1 MDDGSS
7 SMVYG
12 LSSIVRETMTT
23 TQSLFPQT
31 YESSRERFRGYLP
44 EIQKMWRKADL
55 HQYAMSYDSSL
66 TIDWIYSPATE
77 KNEKILV
84 FTTGEHGVE
93 CYVGAAMMHKFV
105 EDYMPKL
112 DPRTTAILLVHA
124 INPWGM
130 KNHRRGNR
138 DNIDLNR
145 TFMLDLHFDPTFN
158 PAYDKIDAFL
168 NPKSTLTNT
177 LLNNLAYLFGLGLH
191 VAKMGMRD
199 FRYALLLGQYRNPKG
214 LYYGGAEM
222 PEETRTLMDLYNMA
236 LRDYD
241 QVLHLDMHTGYGPR
255 YQMSLVNSALDKGTS
270 EYFEKRFNY
279 PLVVAATADEFY
291 AIRGDMID
299 YIYGLQQRDYPTKK
313 IYATSFEFGTLGDTL
328 YGLFQSPR
336 VMIHEN
342 RAFWH
347 GAVNDKVHAEAK
359 RGFKELFNP
368 SATDW
373 KEKAVKDAK
382 QAFEGILKAEGFV

>member
-1 MDDGSS
+1 
-7 SMVYG
+7 
-12 LSSIVRETMTT
+12 MTT
-23 TQSLFPQT
+23 LTLFPQT

-44 EIQKMWRKADL
+44 TVQKMWSKAEL
-55 HQYAMSYDSSL
+55 HQHTLSYDNNL
-66 TIDWIYSPATE
+66 TIDWIYSPAIE

-93 CYVGAAMMHKFV
+93 CYVGAAMLHKFV
-105 EDYMPKL
+105 EEYMPNL
-112 DPRTTAILLVHA
+112 DPRRTGILLVHA

-130 KNHRRGNR
+130 KNHRRGNKN
-138 DNIDLNR
+138 NIDLNR
-145 TFMLDLHFDPTFN
+145 TFMLDPQFDPAFN
-158 PAYDKIDAFL
+158 LAYDKIDGFL

-177 LLNNLAYLFGLGLH
+177 FFNNLAYLFGLGWH

-199 FRYALLLGQYRNPKG
+199 FRYALLLGQYRNQKG
-214 LYYGGAEM
+214 LYYGGKEM

-255 YQMSLVNSALDKGTS
+255 YQMSLVNSALDTGTS
-270 EYFEKRFNY
+270 DYFEKRFNY

-313 IYATSFEFGTLGDTL
+313 LYATSFEFGTLGDTL

-342 RAFWH
+342 RAYWH
-347 GAVNDKVHAEAK
+347 GAANEQVHAEAK
-359 RGFKELFNP
+359 RGFEELFNP
-368 SATDW
+368 SAADW
-373 KEKAVKDAK
+373 KEKAVKDAE
-382 QAFEGILKAEGFV
+382 QAFEGILKAEGYI

>member
-1 MDDGSS
+1 M
-7 SMVYG
+7 
-12 LSSIVRETMTT
+12 SSIT
-23 TQSLFPQT
+23 SLFPTT

-44 EIQKMWRKADL
+44 SIQKMWSKAAL
-55 HQYAMSYDSSL
+55 HQYALSYDNNL

-77 KNEKILV
+77 KNEKILL

-93 CYVGAAMMHKFV
+93 CYVGSAMMHKFV

-112 DPRTTAILLVHA
+112 NPRTTGILFVHA

-130 KNHRRGNR
+130 KNHRRGNK

-145 TFMLDLHFDPTFN
+145 TFMLDPQFDPSFN
-158 PAYDKIDAFL
+158 PAYDRIDSFL
-168 NPKSTLTNT
+168 NPKGTLTNT
-177 LLNNLAYLFGLGLH
+177 IFNDLAYLFGLGLH
-191 VAKMGMRD
+191 VAKMGIRNFRD
-199 FRYALLLGQYRNPKG
+199 ALLLGQYRNPQG
-214 LYYGGAEM
+214 LYYGGTEM

-236 LRDYD
+236 LREYD

-313 IYATSFEFGTLGDTL
+313 LYATSFEFGTLGDTL

-342 RAFWH
+342 RAYWH
-347 GAVNDKVHAEAK
+347 GAVNEKVRAEAK
-359 RGFKELFNP
+359 RGFEELFNP

-373 KEKAVKDAK
+373 KEKAVKDAE
-382 QAFEGILKAEGFV
+382 QAFEGILKAEGYI

>member
-44 EIQKMWRKADL
+44 EIQKMWGKAAL
-55 HQYAMSYDSSL
+55 HQHALSYDNNL

-77 KNEKILV
+77 KNEKVLV

-112 DPRTTAILLVHA
+112 DPRTTGILLVHA

-145 TFMLDLHFDPTFN
+145 TFMLDPHFDPTFN
-158 PAYDKIDAFL
+158 PAYDEIDAFL

-347 GAVNDKVHAEAK
+347 GAVNEKVHAEAK
-359 RGFKELFNP
+359 RGFEELFNP